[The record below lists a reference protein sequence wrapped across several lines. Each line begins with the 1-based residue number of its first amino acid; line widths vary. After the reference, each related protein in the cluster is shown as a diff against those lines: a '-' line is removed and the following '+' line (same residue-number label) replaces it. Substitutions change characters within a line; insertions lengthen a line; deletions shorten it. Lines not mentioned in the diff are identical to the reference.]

1 MIFVPKKRA
10 REVKRRLLEEG
21 QIKLKKE
28 IDEAFKEW
36 EKSQTITITDE
47 YIIYNGLTR
56 LTGKALS

>member
-1 MIFVPKKRA
+1 MRFVPKKRA

>member
-36 EKSQTITITDE
+36 EKSQPSPSLMNT
-47 YIIYNGLTR
+47 
-56 LTGKALS
+56 